1 VTRAFARVAAVALLA
16 LLAFDA
22 CANRLQKA
30 SRFEHNAWTI
40 PGVLRLG
47 EAEEPDSLNLMYA
60 HSAAA
65 DEISGLLFTFVLRYD
80 RDGNYVPDLATAVPT
95 VGNGGIAKDG
105 RTIVVHLRKGVEWA
119 DGVALTAR
127 DWIFTYRA
135 ATNARNNVKTRYG
148 WDDIASATAPDP
160 YTIVIRLKRP
170 SVTVLGIL
178 AMGGAGYPPL
188 PAHLLAKLPNLNAA
202 DFNSHPLSSGPY
214 LLKAWNRG
222 SSLEFVPNPRY
233 FRGAPKLKEIDWKI
247 VPDVNTLFAQLQT
260 HEIDV
265 YPNVNANAVGRLASV
280 AGIVVRKQLT
290 ANWRHLGINLSRP
303 LLRDVRVRRA
313 IAEAVDWKR
322 INDTVYHGIDRLAV
336 SDVFPQSWAA
346 PALPPYRYDP
356 VEARRLLELAGWQR
370 GEDGMLRHGDTA
382 LHLTLS
388 ATIGH
393 QENEQSEV
401 LIQAMLRAV
410 GIDVAIRNYPANQM
424 FAQNGPLYSGKYDL
438 EWSIDT
444 NGPDPDNAGNWNGAF
459 IPPNGANTSWLDD
472 PIVNAT
478 STAAERTFDK
488 EKRKVLYQR
497 EEERIRELVPA
508 VFFTWEQSST
518 ALNRDVKN
526 YLPAAFLGDTW
537 NSWQWNV

>member
-1 VTRAFARVAAVALLA
+1 MRPAADAGHRVTRAFARLVAVALLA
-16 LLAFDA
+16 LLAFNA
-22 CANRLQKA
+22 CANRSQKA

-188 PAHLLAKLPNLNAA
+188 PAHLLANLPNLNAA

-265 YPNVNANAVGRLASV
+265 YPNGLMFEKNNV
-280 AGIVVRKQLT
+280 
-290 ANWRHLGINLSRP
+290 
-303 LLRDVRVRRA
+303 
-313 IAEAVDWKR
+313 
-322 INDTVYHGIDRLAV
+322 
-336 SDVFPQSWAA
+336 
-346 PALPPYRYDP
+346 
-356 VEARRLLELAGWQR
+356 
-370 GEDGMLRHGDTA
+370 
-382 LHLTLS
+382 
-388 ATIGH
+388 
-393 QENEQSEV
+393 
-401 LIQAMLRAV
+401 V
-410 GIDVAIRNYPANQM
+410 GISR
-424 FAQNGPLYSGKYDL
+424 
-438 EWSIDT
+438 
-444 NGPDPDNAGNWNGAF
+444 
-459 IPPNGANTSWLDD
+459 
-472 PIVNAT
+472 
-478 STAAERTFDK
+478 
-488 EKRKVLYQR
+488 
-497 EEERIRELVPA
+497 
-508 VFFTWEQSST
+508 
-518 ALNRDVKN
+518 
-526 YLPAAFLGDTW
+526 
-537 NSWQWNV
+537 